1 MLAAKF
7 TNFKLQ
13 KIKKA
18 GGKAGLSFKH
28 FMKVTL
34 MSTRYAAVIHQV
46 LPNGSLTPPERPYD

>member
-1 MLAAKF
+1 MLAVKF
-7 TNFKLQ
+7 INFKLQ

-18 GGKAGLSFKH
+18 GGYIAGLSFKH

-46 LPNGSLTPPERPYD
+46 LPNGSLTPPERP